1 MKQASPAAPA
11 APATGTTAEERS
23 QEFRPVTGGA
33 TETSSAEGLLITA
46 YVLMWAILMAFLF
59 LTFRRQAA
67 VDKRL
72 SELER
77 ALPKRTDAE

>member
-1 MKQASPAAPA
+1 MTQASPS
-11 APATGTTAEERS
+11 TGTPTVPSVEERS

-46 YVLMWAILMAFLF
+46 YVLMWAILMGFLF

-72 SELER
+72 GELER